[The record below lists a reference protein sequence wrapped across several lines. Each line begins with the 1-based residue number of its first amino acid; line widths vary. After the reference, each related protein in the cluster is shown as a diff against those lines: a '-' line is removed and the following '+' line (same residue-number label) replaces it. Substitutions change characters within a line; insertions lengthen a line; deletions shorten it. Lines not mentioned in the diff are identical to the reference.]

1 MQKLKTSTIHD
12 NYHDQWQRQW
22 RQQQQQRRMQRRR
35 QRQRQGPRA
44 QPSPQHEEGGRE
56 RERERDGSGGTQS
69 YLVFLQSYLSQS
81 YLDFR
86 PTSVEPRLQ
95 SYLSR
100 TSTSV
105 VPLSP
110 PRFLLLSL
118 PVCFAG
124 LFVSTVHL
132 VPPPSPAPSQRCP
145 RHPSPAPSQPCAPAI
160 LQHQS
165 PCTSRRGVAGGSAR
179 GKKTGR

>member
-1 MQKLKTSTIHD
+1 MCRGDSA
-12 NYHDQWQRQW
+12 RGE
-22 RQQQQQRRMQRRR
+22 R
-35 QRQRQGPRA
+35 GPRTRDESSDITGKKSSCGQLQPQTVAESNHKTTHTKNNAFLRKQAGRTEGPA
-44 QPSPQHEEGGRE
+44 QSP
-56 RERERDGSGGTQS
+56 
-69 YLVFLQSYLSQS
+69 L
-81 YLDFR
+81 
-86 PTSVEPRLQ
+86 
-95 SYLSR
+95 
-100 TSTSV
+100 
-105 VPLSP
+105 

-118 PVCFAG
+118 PICFAG

-132 VPPPSPAPSQRCP
+132 VPPPSPALSQRCP